1 MDRRVLSKDTFNLN
15 GETVNRVVL
24 EVNGHNVQVLGY
36 GESPLLTVLVDDNA
50 EQVLDIALE
59 QYLEIVCQAGTNG
72 R

>member
-1 MDRRVLSKDTFNLN
+1 MDRRVLSLEKFTLN

-24 EVNGHNVQVLGY
+24 EMNGHNVQVLGY
-36 GESPLLTVLVDDNA
+36 GDSPLLTVLVDDNA